1 MTETVKTRDQL
12 SDEMEIRSVV
22 HRYADASSRR
32 DPAGVAS
39 TLTSDCEW
47 HSPAMGNHAGR
58 DAVVSFFTAMLADWN
73 AFIQAPLS
81 GVIVLDAEEPDHA
94 KGWWFVEETG
104 QRSEGAN
111 LTVSGVYH
119 DEYVRDAGTV

>member
-1 MTETVKTRDQL
+1 MTETVKSTCDQL

-47 HSPAMGNHAGR
+47 HSPAMGNHQGR
-58 DAVVSFFTAMLADWN
+58 DADTWLISRRHYDPLLIRADDTVTALPFPTDVPAID
-73 AFIQAPLS
+73 
-81 GVIVLDAEEPDHA
+81 
-94 KGWWFVEETG
+94 
-104 QRSEGAN
+104 
-111 LTVSGVYH
+111 
-119 DEYVRDAGTV
+119 